1 MVRMFGSRICN
12 RIFGAGLH
20 GQMQGRP
27 ERKPHGAACMI
38 LFVTVFGSGIIA
50 QTEYQEGAPM
60 KLTLIVAILAIAAG
74 PACALAQAPNPPKS
88 SKPAKAAPA
97 AKETKVAAAQKV
109 VKTISSDKAKTAIY
123 CDIGKLGDQIEEAEQ
138 KKDMNK
144 IDELNRKMNELATK
158 LGPEYVALMGDLEEI
173 DPSSQDSQDITLALA
188 GLDKLCAK

>member
-1 MVRMFGSRICN
+1 
-12 RIFGAGLH
+12 
-20 GQMQGRP
+20 
-27 ERKPHGAACMI
+27 
-38 LFVTVFGSGIIA
+38 
-50 QTEYQEGAPM
+50 M

-144 IDELNRKMNELATK
+144 IDELNQKMNELATK

-173 DPSSQDSQDITLALA
+173 DPSSQDSQDINLALA